1 MTNTIR
7 KLVKCPKCGEIKVTY
22 AKRYFFCCRM
32 QHPIE
37 PNLINSDGTKPINQT
52 NDTLMQNQE
61 ADSSGENL
69 NETPANAVE
78 QDLEIEGDEPENP
91 LENLEEEKKEFHCPH
106 CNNKLN
112 EYETPCPKCFYDIE
126 WQ

>member
-1 MTNTIR
+1 MVKI
-7 KLVKCPKCGEIKVTY
+7 VKCIVCGKNIKTY
-22 AKRYFFCCRM
+22 GSQFFVHCGHR
-32 QHPIE
+32 Q
-37 PNLINSDGTKPINQT
+37 PINE
-52 NDTLMQNQE
+52 NNWINKPDNSLLQNQE
-61 ADSSGENL
+61 ENSTGENL
-69 NETPANAVE
+69 NETPANAVKE